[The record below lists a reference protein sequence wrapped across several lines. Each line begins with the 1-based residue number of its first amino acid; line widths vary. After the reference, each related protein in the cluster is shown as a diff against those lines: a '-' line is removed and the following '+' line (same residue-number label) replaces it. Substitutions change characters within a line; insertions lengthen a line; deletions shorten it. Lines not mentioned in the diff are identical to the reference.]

1 MVTVIE
7 LEISDTS
14 PAVLDA
20 VAVITV
26 PAANASTGVYSKD
39 LQNPAHQKT
48 W

>member
-1 MVTVIE
+1 MVTE

-20 VAVITV
+20 AAVITV
-26 PAANASTGVYSKD
+26 PAANASTGVFKRPAE
-39 LQNPAHQKT
+39 LQLHQKT